1 MALRPTNQMLP
12 SLFDRL
18 VERKGACAWEGGPV

>member
-12 SLFDRL
+12 CLFDRL
-18 VERKGACAWEGGPV
+18 VEQKRARVWEGRQV